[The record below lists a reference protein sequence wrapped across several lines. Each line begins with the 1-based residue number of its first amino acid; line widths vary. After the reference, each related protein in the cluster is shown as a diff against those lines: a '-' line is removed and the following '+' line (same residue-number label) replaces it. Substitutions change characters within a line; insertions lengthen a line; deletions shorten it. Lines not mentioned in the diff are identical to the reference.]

1 MPRFLLITDV
11 LPTKKHTA
19 GLVLDQFFNHLPLNY
34 ELVTYNIQS
43 TTLPTYGVS
52 SRITGKMRWTTKPA
66 ESWMAPMFAKN
77 WLEKL
82 SYLESKLILN
92 DILREISQQRPDCIF
107 VVLQGQTMFRIAI
120 QLHQNGIEFS
130 TFHWDPLSWWQ
141 IHNKAQSG
149 VLRLLEDVVP
159 ALNSGGVHILPSENF
174 AEYLQLDSENHVV
187 INLAQESME
196 NERIEQN
203 NLFRICFSGQSYA
216 KKEIGFFLES
226 MEQIHWQIDD
236 FEVELHIFGNA
247 FLGNS
252 KNIFHHGWVDPS
264 ELIKQLSNYD
274 CALLPYPSDKEFS
287 EVAKYSFP
295 SKFSTYMA
303 ANLPVMFIGSELN
316 PFSKKQMEAIFPVY
330 ELKIDMMIEA
340 IKSLKHS
347 RSRFTNPIPEIF
359 HSNFSTEAQKLVVE
373 EFLRLQSSKL
383 SLSQST
389 LEVWGNRQSRDGQ
402 YFKYPSASLLLAK
415 YLSKFHFILFRLPG
429 HISSRA
435 KTFFSRLSAKDGQ
448 YFKYPSASL
457 LLANSLSRF
466 QDLFIRLPRH
476 IMSRV
481 KTIFLRLFHSKARAL
496 GGFIGLL
503 YYGLLRLLHKLD
515 FRE

>member
-1 MPRFLLITDV
+1 
-11 LPTKKHTA
+11 
-19 GLVLDQFFNHLPLNY
+19 
-34 ELVTYNIQS
+34 
-43 TTLPTYGVS
+43 
-52 SRITGKMRWTTKPA
+52 
-66 ESWMAPMFAKN
+66 
-77 WLEKL
+77 
-82 SYLESKLILN
+82 
-92 DILREISQQRPDCIF
+92 
-107 VVLQGQTMFRIAI
+107 
-120 QLHQNGIEFS
+120 
-130 TFHWDPLSWWQ
+130 
-141 IHNKAQSG
+141 
-149 VLRLLEDVVP
+149 
-159 ALNSGGVHILPSENF
+159 
-174 AEYLQLDSENHVV
+174 
-187 INLAQESME
+187 
-196 NERIEQN
+196 
-203 NLFRICFSGQSYA
+203 
-216 KKEIGFFLES
+216 
-226 MEQIHWQIDD
+226 
-236 FEVELHIFGNA
+236 
-247 FLGNS
+247 
-252 KNIFHHGWVDPS
+252 
-264 ELIKQLSNYD
+264 
-274 CALLPYPSDKEFS
+274 
-287 EVAKYSFP
+287 
-295 SKFSTYMA
+295 
-303 ANLPVMFIGSELN
+303 
-316 PFSKKQMEAIFPVY
+316 MEAIFPVY

-429 HISSRA
+429 HILSRA